1 VGLWAGEFDGPNRD
15 GSIWAA
21 TFSGSI
27 LRIDP
32 QTGHVAQTAKLPA
45 EILNGEGDSA
55 GDIFFATTEG
65 IYMRDA
71 AAPMTPPH
79 PVAAVNALIGASAR
93 FEASCAAPDGSL
105 WFLGMNRILREAN
118 GQWTAPPID
127 GLAKLRGSLLALSC
141 AADGSLW
148 VTGPQSSVWRLTFAE
163 GHLHASQLELPSE
176 YRSLA
181 PLAIL
186 TDGRGWVWLGTDQG
200 LMVWNGQSW
209 RHLTQESGLIWNDV
223 NQGMLRNGLDGS
235 LWVGTSGGLSHLMHP
250 QHVFDPVPL
259 SVMIT
264 GVRRGDRS
272 YSTTQNIVL
281 PWDSAPLRFRLS
293 SSAVRNR
300 SESLFQ
306 YRMEGLQPAWIDTRS
321 TVLPYQAL
329 PPGEYTFMARI
340 RNPGL
345 NATSNLVKLQV
356 KILPP
361 WWRSHWFYALCILAF
376 LLLLILGANLRD
388 RNLRYQSRQL
398 ERLVK
403 ERTHELELSREQLRI
418 QATHDELTGMLNRA
432 AVLRV
437 LTAEMDR
444 ARREGGT
451 LVVALVDIDHFKHIN
466 DTYGHLAGDEALRWF
481 AAAVGT
487 AIRAYDQAGRYGGEE
502 FLLVLTEIP
511 PQAAGQRLASLHASI
526 SNLQVR
532 VQGLEF
538 TIACSIGATVF
549 DPASESATVES
560 LLAIADKALYATKD
574 AGRNRVILH
583 EADSKSLGHED
594 LPERWSPS
602 I

>member
-1 VGLWAGEFDGPNRD
+1 
-15 GSIWAA
+15 
-21 TFSGSI
+21 
-27 LRIDP
+27 
-32 QTGHVAQTAKLPA
+32 
-45 EILNGEGDSA
+45 
-55 GDIFFATTEG
+55 
-65 IYMRDA
+65 MR
-71 AAPMTPPH
+71 P
-79 PVAAVNALIGASAR
+79 G
-93 FEASCAAPDGSL
+93 
-105 WFLGMNRILREAN
+105 
-118 GQWTAPPID
+118 
-127 GLAKLRGSLLALSC
+127 
-141 AADGSLW
+141 
-148 VTGPQSSVWRLTFAE
+148 
-163 GHLHASQLELPSE
+163 
-176 YRSLA
+176 
-181 PLAIL
+181 
-186 TDGRGWVWLGTDQG
+186 
-200 LMVWNGQSW
+200 
-209 RHLTQESGLIWNDV
+209 
-223 NQGMLRNGLDGS
+223 
-235 LWVGTSGGLSHLMHP
+235 
-250 QHVFDPVPL
+250 HVFDPVPL
-259 SVMIT
+259 SILIT
-264 GVRRGDRS
+264 GVRRGDRN
-272 YSTTQNIVL
+272 YSAAQNIVL

-300 SESLFQ
+300 SESFFQ
-306 YRMEGLQPAWIDTRS
+306 YRMEGMQPAWIDTRN
-321 TVLPYQAL
+321 TAVIYQAL

-340 RNPGL
+340 CNPGM
-345 NATSNLVKLQV
+345 NAASDLVKLQV
-356 KILPP
+356 RILPP
-361 WWRSHWFYALCILAF
+361 WWRSHWFYALCTLAF